1 MDPHFRYR
9 VHGRNSKTGEDDGL
23 HFLSREEQE
32 CLQFFEKTIDSLE
45 ESLEDNDQQPTARS
59 RGVEEVDGRLT
70 SSPSPSTMLSTLQS
84 RFHGSKDH
92 DIIDLVRPQPDL
104 VQSRVMDFDPT
115 HPDFQNMLPTPGSH
129 MEMKP
134 RHDPMDSLPLDNNF
148 GSTDSQA
155 LSYHPPGC
163 IPTPVL
169 IAQKIAE
176 TQPSGTTNLQPT
188 SVHRCWS
195 EEYEKSSSPSIDIP
209 GKQAP
214 PTSAKP
220 TRYPANINVILGSKD
235 QQSHSHSNVNL
246 QERRSLML
254 ANLTGSHPQLQE
266 EANYT
271 AEEKARSIPRRS
283 ISFKDPAPDQSR
295 MEALSKLGLT
305 RNRAMSG
312 GLSLPV
318 TPKSPSQVDGDSEIP
333 RRHSL
338 RENNSISNLL
348 PPTVPETN
356 YQPPAVPQTN
366 YQPPVVPQTNYQPPA
381 VPQTNYQPPAV
392 PQTNYQPPAVP
403 QTNYQPPV
411 VPQTNYQPPAV
422 PQTNY
427 QPPAV
432 PQTNYQPPAVPQT
445 NYQPPVVPQTNYQ
458 PPVVPKTN
466 YQTPAVPQT
475 NYQPPAV
482 PQTNYQTPAVPK
494 TSYQPPAVPQ
504 KSYHPAA
511 VPQTNYHPPA
521 LETTASVPPHPE
533 VTSLEF
539 NSYGGKSIVVK
550 PTTLPK
556 TELPPSPTSPEPK
569 LLPPAL
575 ANPTEFNTYGGKS
588 KTINPAPPVVK
599 KSNLPDI
606 LSSHMD
612 KTQSLPAGSD
622 PTPPESSSYRGKN
635 PTVNPSTGLNHPPNL
650 TTRSVKAPA
659 PTPAPRPPRNSYHG
673 QGLTQK
679 PAQRALSPQYRRKP
693 TSMFP
698 SQGVTVQFSGRGATE
713 ESRKDALRKL
723 GLLKDS

>member
-1 MDPHFRYR
+1 
-9 VHGRNSKTGEDDGL
+9 TGLCSLCTHDYYDGL

-45 ESLEDNDQQPTARS
+45 ES
-59 RGVEEVDGRLT
+59 VEEVDGRLT
-70 SSPSPSTMLSTLQS
+70 SSPSPSAILSTLQS

-115 HPDFQNMLPTPGSH
+115 HPDLTFLT
-129 MEMKP
+129 
-134 RHDPMDSLPLDNNF
+134 LYNNF

-271 AEEKARSIPRRS
+271 AEEKARSIPRR
-283 ISFKDPAPDQSR
+283 R
-295 MEALSKLGLT
+295 
-305 RNRAMSG
+305 
-312 GLSLPV
+312 
-318 TPKSPSQVDGDSEIP
+318 
-333 RRHSL
+333 
-338 RENNSISNLL
+338 
-348 PPTVPETN
+348 
-356 YQPPAVPQTN
+356 
-366 YQPPVVPQTNYQPPA
+366 
-381 VPQTNYQPPAV
+381 
-392 PQTNYQPPAVP
+392 
-403 QTNYQPPV
+403 
-411 VPQTNYQPPAV
+411 
-422 PQTNY
+422 
-427 QPPAV
+427 
-432 PQTNYQPPAVPQT
+432 
-445 NYQPPVVPQTNYQ
+445 
-458 PPVVPKTN
+458 
-466 YQTPAVPQT
+466 
-475 NYQPPAV
+475 
-482 PQTNYQTPAVPK
+482 
-494 TSYQPPAVPQ
+494 
-504 KSYHPAA
+504 
-511 VPQTNYHPPA
+511 
-521 LETTASVPPHPE
+521 
-533 VTSLEF
+533 
-539 NSYGGKSIVVK
+539 
-550 PTTLPK
+550 
-556 TELPPSPTSPEPK
+556 
-569 LLPPAL
+569 
-575 ANPTEFNTYGGKS
+575 
-588 KTINPAPPVVK
+588 
-599 KSNLPDI
+599 
-606 LSSHMD
+606 
-612 KTQSLPAGSD
+612 SD

-679 PAQRALSPQYRRKP
+679 PVQRALSPQYRRKP
-693 TSMFP
+693 ASMFP

-723 GLLKDS
+723 GLLKDP

>member
-59 RGVEEVDGRLT
+59 RGVEEVDGRLNFT
-70 SSPSPSTMLSTLQS
+70 
-84 RFHGSKDH
+84 GSKDH

-246 QERRSLML
+246 QER
-254 ANLTGSHPQLQE
+254 
-266 EANYT
+266 
-271 AEEKARSIPRRS
+271 
-283 ISFKDPAPDQSR
+283 
-295 MEALSKLGLT
+295 
-305 RNRAMSG
+305 
-312 GLSLPV
+312 
-318 TPKSPSQVDGDSEIP
+318 SPSQVDGNSEIP

-348 PPTVPETN
+348 PATVPE
-356 YQPPAVPQTN
+356 
-366 YQPPVVPQTNYQPPA
+366 TNYQPPA

-403 QTNYQPPV
+403 QTNYQP
-411 VPQTNYQPPAV
+411 AV

-432 PQTNYQPPAVPQT
+432 PQTNYQPPAVPQINYQPPAVPQT
-445 NYQPPVVPQTNYQ
+445 NYQPPVVPQTNYQPPVVPKTNYQPPAVPQTNYQPPAVPQTNYQ

-673 QGLTQK
+673 PGLTQK

-693 TSMFP
+693 ASMFP